1 VHGRSLAEL
10 AIRESVNALANI
22 SDGVAMKFKV
32 QLESVEGTP
41 VSIRIDRAII
51 ARLVREVENAF
62 DDRLAKARR
71 SAVLEAPT
79 EDAVLSEMLLNRARL
94 RHMLGEDLSIRVVIE
109 TETGSFEVDSCGDV
123 LKVDPF
129 ISARITRVDLVG
141 YQVRHGRG
149 YVQPLPDRIPLKQLG
164 YWRWHAGEECYVPAA
179 EPDAPV
185 SKSAEQARRAP
196 AADQS

>member
-1 VHGRSLAEL
+1 
-10 AIRESVNALANI
+10 
-22 SDGVAMKFKV
+22 MKFKV

-51 ARLVREVENAF
+51 ARLVREMENAF
-62 DDRLAKARR
+62 DDRLAKARG
-71 SAVLEAPT
+71 SAVREAAT

-123 LKVDPF
+123 LKVAPF
-129 ISARITRVDLVG
+129 LSARITRVDLFG

-149 YVQPLPDRIPLKQLG
+149 YAAPLPDHVPLKHLG

-179 EPDAPV
+179 EPDAPA
-185 SKSAEQARRAP
+185 SKSDEQAPRAHP
-196 AADQS
+196 ADES